1 MEILRAEERKGNLE
15 KCCKT
20 TGATTGMVGERG
32 ARISDEVGARIGM
45 ERGGNE
51 WKTFLDA
58 LLGSRMWIGEGV
70 TMSQSC
76 K

>member
-1 MEILRAEERKGNLE
+1 MEIVRAEERKGNLE

-20 TGATTGMVGERG
+20 TGGTTGMVGERG
-32 ARISDEVGARIGM
+32 ARIENEVEARIGM

-51 WKTFLDA
+51 WKTFLGA

-70 TMSQSC
+70 RMSPSC